1 MTEQRTLDVSRL
13 PDFSISSEA
22 PLWWGQLLLAFI
34 EGTMF
39 AILFAMY
46 FYYRLSVDVWPPPG
60 THFPP
65 VVLPTVSLALLI
77 VSCLGSYRASEAAK
91 RNDPPRMALWLG
103 FNLVFGTAA
112 MVLRG
117 FSWASFNFKWSADVH
132 GSIVW
137 AILALHSL
145 DAVADLLFTLA
156 LVILLLLGYRGEA
169 QRLGVHVDSVVWY
182 FIVLIWIPL
191 YAIVYWGG
199 RVVGTPL

>member
-13 PDFSISSEA
+13 PDFSILSEA

-39 AILFAMY
+39 AILS
-46 FYYRLSVDVWPPPG
+46 RCISLSPERGRVAAAG
-60 THFPP
+60 HAFPP

-117 FSWASFNFKWSADVH
+117 FSWASFNFKWSAEYTGQSSGPFSH
-132 GSIVW
+132 CTRSMPWPICC
-137 AILALHSL
+137 S
-145 DAVADLLFTLA
+145 
-156 LVILLLLGYRGEA
+156 R
-169 QRLGVHVDSVVWY
+169 
-182 FIVLIWIPL
+182 
-191 YAIVYWGG
+191 
-199 RVVGTPL
+199 